1 MAPHAWLPVSIVG
14 RASNASPMSMH
25 TQHLHGQLVALDS
38 VKVISLLCRS
48 SDGLQ
53 LPGSHDKFVAA
64 PADIPKPAR
73 QLMNSLDCLKESLTA
88 GCET

>member
-1 MAPHAWLPVSIVG
+1 MHQPCQLHA
-14 RASNASPMSMH
+14 
-25 TQHLHGQLVALDS
+25 QHLHGQLLVLDS
-38 VKVISLLCRS
+38 VKVVSLLCRS

-73 QLMNSLDCLKESLTA
+73 QLMNTLDYLKESLTA